1 VARISN
7 ARSAWSA
14 EEESEGIAEII
25 SARRFRERS
34 ILLPRRYNPVVVG
47 GTRKTLWI
55 LAGVVVVAGL
65 VVSAYRFTGRHSDSR
80 QEPHSVTLTWNP
92 AANAISYNVYRSQIS
107 GGPYEKIGTV
117 TAPAYR
123 DKPVPSG
130 AVLYYVVTTV
140 SKTGESR
147 YSQEMKAVI
156 P

>member
-1 VARISN
+1 M
-7 ARSAWSA
+7 
-14 EEESEGIAEII
+14 EEII
-25 SARRFRERS
+25 SARRFWERS
-34 ILLPRRYNPVVVG
+34 IPLRQRYNPTVVP
-47 GTRKTLWI
+47 GTRKILAV
-55 LAGVVVVAGL
+55 LAGVLVVAGL
-65 VVSAYRFTGRHSDSR
+65 LAGAYRFAGRHSDSN

-140 SKTGESR
+140 SETGESR
-147 YSQEMKAVI
+147 YSKEMKAVI